1 MHGEFPIPRNFD
13 DVHVLGEVMK
23 IYNTSKVW
31 VGIVDGDLGYQNGE
45 QEFRNY
51 YTNEFIGKWEPH
63 FDFYKQFTQN
73 SFPFFQNM
81 MTFHGAR
88 LVAFTINRTN
98 LV

>member
-13 DVHVLGEVMK
+13 DVHALGEVMK

-51 YTNEFIGKWEPH
+51 YTNEFIGKSTFIKSLLKNH
-63 FDFYKQFTQN
+63 
-73 SFPFFQNM
+73 SFFQNM

-88 LVAFTINRTN
+88 LVVFTINRTN